1 MNKRYILLQLLT
13 FMLLLAACSSPSSPD
28 DIVPTPAAINIAPEF
43 VTFYVELGGNALL
56 GQPISWAFQKSPTE
70 PLVQYFSAA
79 RLEHLDGVL
88 SVTPLGEWALT
99 GAGEAVRVDDM
110 DVDGSDNGRLF
121 PETGQTVSGDFLAF
135 YEENQGERLLGTPI
149 TAVLNEDGALVQY
162 FVNGRLEERPEL
174 PADQQVILSPLGQAH
189 FETAAVQYAY
199 RTALLARPV
208 PSASVTSADVFAY
221 VEAPI
226 LYAGDEQMLHV
237 TVLTEDGRPIP
248 ELNVTAA
255 MSYGETAVGL
265 TDLGITDEKSSL
277 ETMLDVSAIPPEQ
290 DVKIII
296 SVFSPTG
303 VLIGTDTLFF
313 KTWW

>member
-1 MNKRYILLQLLT
+1 MNKRTILLQLSI
-13 FMLLLAACSSPSSPD
+13 FILLFLSACSAPSSPD
-28 DIVPTPAAINIAPEF
+28 DAIPTPAAINIAPEF

-56 GQPISWAFQKSPTE
+56 GQPISWAFQESPDA

-88 SVTPLGEWALT
+88 TVAPLGECALA
-99 GAGEAVRVDDM
+99 GAGEAVRVDD
-110 DVDGSDNGRLF
+110 VENSGDNSRTF
-121 PETGQTVSGDFLAF
+121 PETDQTVSGDFLIF
-135 YEENQGERLLGTPI
+135 YEANQGESLLGTPI
-149 TAVLNEDGALVQY
+149 TAVLDEDGALVQY
-162 FVNGRLEERPEL
+162 FVNGRLQERPEL
-174 PADQQVILSPLGQAH
+174 PDGQQVVLSPLGQAH
-189 FETAAVQYAY
+189 FETAKVQYAY

-208 PSASVTSADVFAY
+208 PSASVTNADVFAY
-221 VEAPI
+221 VEAPV
-226 LYAGDEQMLHV
+226 LYAGDDQVLHV

-248 ELNVTAA
+248 ELTVTAA

-265 TDLGITDEKSSL
+265 TELGTTDEKSNL
-277 ETMLDVSAIPPEQ
+277 ETMLDMSTIPPEQ

-296 SVFSPTG
+296 SVFSPAG